1 MVDRYFIMIVPRSI
15 YPLAGYDRYRNI
27 GISLW
32 YRYVY
37 IHCTSVDTG
46 STFVDTDSTFV
57 DTDISSVDTDKY
69 TSLDTDILC
78 MYSYS

>member
-27 GISLW
+27 GTSLW

-46 STFVDTDSTFV
+46 STFVDTDST
-57 DTDISSVDTDKY
+57 SVDTDKY